1 MKMTNKLLILIFL
14 ITNICFAQNWIKT
27 EITDFAS
34 INFPGGSELTEN
46 PIENLYTYQ
55 DEYAFYMVGVRKL
68 NAQQSSLITEQEIPN
83 FYRGVV
89 KGTMNAANGT
99 VVKMNDIVVQEIPAL
114 ELEYTVISDS
124 NLPAHRFKRILYTNQ
139 TMISI
144 EFWPLTEQERI
155 LNEKK
160 TEYFN
165 SFTLNA
171 NKIDRTSA
179 KNDILKDAG
188 KENDIV
194 YKSGYAIG
202 YFIGIIISIS
212 IIIAV
217 IVGLILFIKHVLKK
231 KKKEN
236 ISNTEAKIM
245 TKTLTIICDKCNT
258 ENNYESKYCNRCGYE
273 LKK

>member
-1 MKMTNKLLILIFL
+1 MTSKLLIVLFL
-14 ITNICFAQNWIKT
+14 TTNICFAQNWIKT

-34 INFPGGSELTEN
+34 VNFPGEPELTEN
-46 PIENLYTYQ
+46 PINNLYSFQ
-55 DEYAFYMVGVRKL
+55 DEYAFYLVSVRKL
-68 NAQQSSLITEQEIPN
+68 NAQQSSTLTEEEIPN

-89 KGTMNAANGT
+89 RGNMNAANGT
-99 VVKMNDIVVQEIPAL
+99 VVEMNDIIVQDIPAL
-114 ELEYTVISDS
+114 ELEYVASNSD
-124 NLPAHRFKRILYTNQ
+124 LPGHRFKRILYTNQ

-144 EFWPLTEQERI
+144 EFWPLIEQEPI

-165 SFTLNA
+165 SLTLNA
-171 NKIDRTSA
+171 NKIDKTSA
-179 KNDILKDAG
+179 ENNNLTDAG

-202 YFIGIIISIS
+202 YFIGVVISIS
-212 IIIAV
+212 VIIAV
-217 IVGLILFIKHVLKK
+217 IVGLILIIKHILKKK

-236 ISNTEAKIM
+236 INKSETNKM
-245 TKTLTIICDKCNT
+245 PKRLTIICGKCDT
-258 ENNYESKYCNRCGYE
+258 ENNYESKYCNQCGYE